1 MAPQY
6 DVPAARYATLARYGI
21 TKEALDSGSLGRAAT
36 WLFRNHP
43 APNYGSGFWNT
54 TKGLVHNGA
63 NFAREIAVG
72 SPVEAWT
79 RFRQDA
85 KARGSHLGAYG
96 QMLKDYYWAPHDQNA
111 TAWGRAG
118 RNFDRALGL
127 GFTGLDLYQA
137 VTGDP
142 AQRKGDLAAAATGAI
157 LGPITGSM
165 GWKLGPLVHTAIT
178 NGVRSVAH
186 RFDPP
191 TEPPTPLTQETP
203 SALPHIRRAIRAHKM
218 LAGGEL
224 NPSELFEG
232 D

>member
-1 MAPQY
+1 MVQKRKALTSF
-6 DVPAARYATLARYGI
+6 VALLAVLLCIGFAALASASWPMGFERFGDGYHFLKHQVLFGLIPGI
-21 TKEALDSGSLGRAAT
+21 
-36 WLFRNHP
+36 
-43 APNYGSGFWNT
+43 
-54 TKGLVHNGA
+54 
-63 NFAREIAVG
+63 I
-72 SPVEAWT
+72 
-79 RFRQDA
+79 
-85 KARGSHLGAYG
+85 
-96 QMLKDYYWAPHDQNA
+96 
-111 TAWGRAG
+111 
-118 RNFDRALGL
+118 
-127 GFTGLDLYQA
+127 
-137 VTGDP
+137 
-142 AQRKGDLAAAATGAI
+142 
-157 LGPITGSM
+157 